1 MHVERVSKEGLD
13 HVRRQA
19 VSQRAPCQLPRTA
32 RKISGLAASIEA
44 FAPATPDERVRLT
57 VQWREYVR
65 EGQAGVKRQAVAFED
80 IYRDA
85 VQRNLGLSDI
95 LDLAAATLEEQQ
107 QEAAHIHPV
116 EEILLRQAASAN
128 DPELLPII
136 RQGLEI
142 MRRTLDSFDLLR
154 NRLLA
159 LAEERKGPRQILR
172 ARPLVGD
179 VNHEALTREIVERFP
194 KILAG
199 LAK

>member
-1 MHVERVSKEGLD
+1 M
-13 HVRRQA
+13 
-19 VSQRAPCQLPRTA
+19 
-32 RKISGLAASIEA
+32 
-44 FAPATPDERVRLT
+44 T

-65 EGQAGVKRQAVAFED
+65 EGQAGVKRQAIAFEG

-107 QEAAHIHPV
+107 QGAAHIHPV
-116 EEILLRQAASAN
+116 EEILLLQAASAN
-128 DPELLPII
+128 DPELLSII

-159 LAEERKGPRQILR
+159 LAKERKGPRQILR

-179 VNHEALTREIVERFP
+179 VNHEALTCEIVERFP